1 MPVLFTTAA
10 CCLTS
15 QADLAY
21 SGAKPPHNVD
31 QPACPHANNVCR
43 YLVCT
48 VWDRRYVCVCESET
62 DGERDGWG
70 DRGRVRN
77 NDVSCVYRESEKGN

>member
-10 CCLTS
+10 CCLMS

-21 SGAKPPHNVD
+21 SGAKLPHNVD
-31 QPACPHANNVCR
+31 RPACPHANNVCC
-43 YLVCT
+43 YFVCT
-48 VWDRRYVCVCESET
+48 VWGRRCVSVCVCESET
-62 DGERDGWG
+62 ERERDGG

-77 NDVSCVYRESEKGN
+77 N